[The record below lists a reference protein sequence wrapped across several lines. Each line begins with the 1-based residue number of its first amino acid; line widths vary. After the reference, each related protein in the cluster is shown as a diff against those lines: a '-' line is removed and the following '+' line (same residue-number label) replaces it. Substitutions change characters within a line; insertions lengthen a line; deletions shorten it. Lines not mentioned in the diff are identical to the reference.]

1 MNVTT
6 TLHALQMATV
16 KVLESEQEQMSLEA
30 SDVEQTCVRVVAQGW
45 QVRE

>member
-30 SDVEQTCVRVVAQGW
+30 SDVEQTCVPVVAQGW